1 MVKYLV
7 FSSVIFVFVFL
18 PILLGVYFLSRD
30 SARNYVLLAFSIL
43 FYAWGEPKFLFVMLG
58 IVLIDYL
65 AGVALYVIRKKSE
78 DKVVLE
84 KIILLITIV
93 SNLGVLCYYKYA
105 GFLVENWIK
114 LTDMKLKVPEI
125 ILPIGISFF
134 TFQALSYVID
144 VYRREVQVQKNP
156 FLVLLY
162 VSLFPQLVAGP
173 IVRYQTVE
181 NEMLTRKITINDVAT
196 GLERFIIG
204 FAKKLI
210 IANSM
215 ATITDEIYAGS
226 VRSSELCWFAA
237 ITYMLQIYYD
247 FSAYSDMAIGLGR
260 IFGFHFEEN
269 FNYPYISKSIT
280 EFWRR
285 WHISLSTWFRDYVYI
300 PLGGNRKGNARLI
313 LNMFIVWM
321 LTGFWHGASWN
332 FILWGIYYFVFLA
345 IEKLF
350 LKRVLERIPNVFGHI
365 YTIMI
370 VLGGWVLFRAETL
383 AECKV
388 FLKNM
393 AIIQFSS
400 NGWDKILIYLSKY
413 GMQFLLALIF
423 CIPIYRIVREKL
435 IEKHSSHL
443 VIQALHYMLLLCIFF
458 ISVAHLVNT
467 TYNPFIY
474 FRF

>member
-1 MVKYLV
+1 MV
-7 FSSVIFVFVFL
+7 FSSIVFVFAFL
-18 PILLGVYFLSRD
+18 PILLGFYFLSAD
-30 SARNYVLLAFSIL
+30 KYRNYILLIFSL
-43 FYAWGEPKFLFVMLG
+43 VFYAWGEPKFLFVMLA

-65 AGVALYVIRKKSE
+65 AAMCIHMVRVKLIENRVI
-78 DKVVLE
+78 DKM
-84 KIILLITIV
+84 ILAIAVV
-93 SNLGVLCYYKYA
+93 SNLGVLCFYKYS
-105 GFLVENWIK
+105 GFLVTNWNSI
-114 LTDMKLKVPEI
+114 TGMKINVPAV

-144 VYRREVQVQKNP
+144 VYRREVKVQKNP

-181 NEMLTRKITINDVAT
+181 NEILTRKISVNDITA

-215 ATITDEIYAGS
+215 AVITDEIYGGS
-226 VRSSELCWFAA
+226 LRSTELCWFAA
-237 ITYMLQIYYD
+237 ITYMMQIYYD

-300 PLGGNRKGNARLI
+300 PLGGNRKGKSRQI
-313 LNMFIVWM
+313 FNMLVVWM

-332 FILWGIYYFVFLA
+332 FILWGIYYFIFLT

-350 LKRVLERIPNVFGHI
+350 LYKFLEKLPVFFSHI
-365 YTIMI
+365 YTILV
-370 VLGGWVLFRAETL
+370 VLAGWVLFRAETL
-383 AECKV
+383 SECKV

-393 AIIQFSS
+393 VMMQFSTI
-400 NGWDKILIYLSKY
+400 GWDKILIYLNKY
-413 GMQFLLALIF
+413 GMQFILAIVF
-423 CIPIYRIVREKL
+423 SIPVYQIVKKKV
-435 IEKHSSHL
+435 IDKKAGNL
-443 VIQALHYMLLLCIFF
+443 VIQSLYYVTLLMLFF
-458 ISVAHLVNT
+458 VSVAHLVNT